1 MLIYDVLFGTGCVIY
16 LIGMYSCYYYVRNGK
31 CFCKKNTNEI
41 EYESNLLPNG
51 YDLV

>member
-31 CFCKKNTNEI
+31 CFCKNTNEI